1 LFYTVLFKW
10 AEYIALILA
19 LNSFHSAVK
28 KGWVYRKKGGKKALN
43 FKFVRGHSDEGG
55 ISAVFFE
62 RMLFGS
68 FLLESDAV
76 AFFQKKL
83 HPRGFGGMGD
93 SPN

>member
-1 LFYTVLFKW
+1 MLIKKRFVYWGKGSK
-10 AEYIALILA
+10 EALI
-19 LNSFHSAVK
+19 
-28 KGWVYRKKGGKKALN
+28 
-43 FKFVRGHSDEGG
+43 FKFVRGDSGEGG

-62 RMLFGS
+62 RMLFGDV
-68 FLLESDAV
+68 LMESGVV

>member
-1 LFYTVLFKW
+1 
-10 AEYIALILA
+10 LA
-19 LNSFHSAVK
+19 LNSFHSAIK
-28 KGWVYRKKGGKKALN
+28 KGLVYRKKESKEALI
-43 FKFVRGHSDEGG
+43 FKFVRGQSDEGG

-62 RMLFGS
+62 RMLFGG
-68 FLLESDAV
+68 FLLESEVV

>member
-1 LFYTVLFKW
+1 MGL
-10 AEYIALILA
+10 
-19 LNSFHSAVK
+19 
-28 KGWVYRKKGGKKALN
+28 VYRKKKSKEALI

-62 RMLFGS
+62 RMLFGD
-68 FLLESDAV
+68 FHLEWEVV

-83 HPRGFGGMGD
+83 HPWGFGGMED